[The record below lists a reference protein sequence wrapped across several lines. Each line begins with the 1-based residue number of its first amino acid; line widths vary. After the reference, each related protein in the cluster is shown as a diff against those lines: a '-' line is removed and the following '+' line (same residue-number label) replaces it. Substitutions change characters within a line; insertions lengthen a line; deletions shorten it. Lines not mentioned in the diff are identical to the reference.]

1 MFKHWQKGTLLYS
14 SLMSKQRYI
23 VITETISVTLI
34 SVYMLAETEEET
46 ILFIGGDVETRA
58 GRVSR
63 FFFFNLKYAGSQ
75 AWADRWLDRGISQSG
90 RPWPIIPIHSR
101 TSHPRLFVYTTG
113 YARAWARVYFVVLH
127 ISSSMFKTNSIYN
140 STELHNIHYC
150 VRVPPNRQINQEYV
164 NHKIQ
169 QNKINN

>member
-1 MFKHWQKGTLLYS
+1 MCKREK
-14 SLMSKQRYI
+14 
-23 VITETISVTLI
+23 
-34 SVYMLAETEEET
+34 
-46 ILFIGGDVETRA
+46 
-58 GRVSR
+58 R
-63 FFFFNLKYAGSQ
+63 FFS
-75 AWADRWLDRGISQSG
+75 S
-90 RPWPIIPIHSR
+90 
-101 TSHPRLFVYTTG
+101 TSG
-113 YARAWARVYFVVLH
+113 YAHAQARVNLMILH